1 MKKPVKVRI
10 YGIQEIDGEKQ
21 EQEVMTE
28 GQYYVQDGKHFL
40 LYEEVL
46 EDNQK
51 VRTILKDSQKFIE
64 VVKNGYLSVKMR
76 FLEQGSF
83 NSLYETP
90 MGNVS
95 LRTVTKKINRTFS
108 QEKMLWELHYSV
120 YMDGQYISENILGI
134 DMEFV

>member
-28 GQYYVQDGKHFL
+28 GQYYTQDGKHFL

-51 VRTILKDSQKFIE
+51 VRTILKDSHKFIE